1 MANPKYL
8 DQAIQLATNALMYQQ
23 FLTPRQKRRFR
34 RFIQDCQ
41 ANKQITD
48 KQIKSI
54 LRHSI
59 KAHHNLTHKVSGPV

>member
-1 MANPKYL
+1 MANSKYL
-8 DQAIQLATNALMYQQ
+8 DQAIQMANNALMSQQ

-34 RFIQDCQ
+34 RFIQDCE
-41 ANKQITD
+41 AGHEISD

-59 KAHHNLTHKVSGPV
+59 KAHNYLTLKVSGPD

>member
-8 DQAIQLATNALMYQQ
+8 DQAIQMANNALMSQQ

-34 RFIQDCQ
+34 RFIQDC
-41 ANKQITD
+41 KTGHEISD

-59 KAHHNLTHKVSGPV
+59 KAHHNLTHKVSGPD